1 MIAIHSV
8 FILKENIL
16 FLEEWIVYHML
27 LGVDVFYLYDNSKVQ
42 RSGGCHHNNRHFTCG
57 KVNKYN
63 VNYDKIVCMTD
74 EEMKDY
80 INVLTKKYPNVHI
93 FEWSPTNQNGVVMH
107 NQAVRTSRLFTKNEK
122 K

>member
-42 RSGGCHHNNRHFTCG
+42 RSCSWNQKAKNFACG

-63 VNYDKIVCMTD
+63 VNYGKIVCMTD
-74 EEMKDY
+74 EEMKHY
-80 INVLTKKYPNVHI
+80 IGVLTEKYPNVHI
-93 FEWSPTNQNGVVMH
+93 FEWSPTNQNGIVVYGQ
-107 NQAVRTSRLFTKNEK
+107 QAQT
-122 K
+122 